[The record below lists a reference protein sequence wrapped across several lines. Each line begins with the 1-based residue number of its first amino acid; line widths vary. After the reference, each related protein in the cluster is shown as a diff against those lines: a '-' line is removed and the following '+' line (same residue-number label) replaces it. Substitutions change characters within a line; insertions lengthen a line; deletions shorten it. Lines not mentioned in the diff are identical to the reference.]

1 MSASTSDSTV
11 DPVEQL
17 LDLFLYA
24 PIGFLAKSAESVPD
38 LAKRGRTQ
46 AANARVIGQFALGTS
61 NTKARKAFAEAEQHV
76 HAFLKIIAESA
87 APSRTQASPTASS
100 SGSENNDNS
109 ATLAGPIENYDTLTA
124 VQILPLLATLPPAE
138 LQQVS
143 DYEHTHR
150 ARKTILTRI
159 RQLQG

>member
-1 MSASTSDSTV
+1 VSASTSDSTV

-61 NTKARKAFAEAEQHV
+61 NTKARKAIAEAEQHV

-124 VQILPLLATLPPAE
+124 VQILPLLATLAPAE
-138 LQQVS
+138 LQQVF
-143 DYEHTHR
+143 DYEHAHR